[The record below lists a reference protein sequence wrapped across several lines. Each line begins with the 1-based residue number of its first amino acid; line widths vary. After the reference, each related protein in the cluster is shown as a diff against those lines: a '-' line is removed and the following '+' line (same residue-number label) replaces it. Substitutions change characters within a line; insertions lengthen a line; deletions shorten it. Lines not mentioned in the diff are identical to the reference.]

1 MFALRETWKDV
12 FLPTKLYM
20 IDVKVNQ
27 LDPNWPIVAKVTKN
41 PKIHVNPN
49 FLKKVRS
56 QCECFLLLL
65 VNGKLTCITSSS
77 LPLFK
82 QIEPI
87 DPIEQLKQEVLEKQR
102 KLIELQQ
109 CKLELE
115 MRETNKKIEEEE
127 KRRAMD
133 SAGAIPSVSYLI

>member
-56 QCECFLLLL
+56 QC
-65 VNGKLTCITSSS
+65 
-77 LPLFK
+77 
-82 QIEPI
+82 
-87 DPIEQLKQEVLEKQR
+87 
-102 KLIELQQ
+102 
-109 CKLELE
+109 
-115 MRETNKKIEEEE
+115 
-127 KRRAMD
+127 
-133 SAGAIPSVSYLI
+133 